1 MIRVTNSN
9 QIAKPP
15 QSMTSTASARRLSR
29 PTPARVATFARNP
42 SRTHPA
48 ASARR
53 VASASATVSF
63 EIHAQLEYGDGLR
76 VTGNVP
82 ALGDWDLSRGLVLRW
97 TEGNVWVGRFDVESS
112 TVDLEFKCVRTREDA
127 SAAWEDGDNR
137 TAVVGRGSTL
147 VKCRFGERG
156 CEVSRREEE
165 NAGEDGGLNA
175 GVSGED
181 GSVESNGDDAYL
193 RDVAPATR
201 SVAWDGDDVRLM
213 QANEHSSERPS
224 EMTWDVSRLDEGTAA
239 RAVVIG
245 DKEGGSWFQKLAVVA
260 NEIGIGR
267 EITRDKLAACATYL
281 QWISTGTIKCVE
293 GGGHRRPNGPAMVG
307 RGIFISMEQIQG
319 AMYRHGTDLGEV
331 ERAVMRRIHP
341 WLPSFNEEFTNA
353 VPLTRIRD
361 IAHRNDIPQDLKR
374 TIKHTIQNKLHRNA
388 GPEDLV
394 ATEVVL
400 ERITANP
407 GEFSEDFVREFHE
420 FYIEL
425 KRFFNAS
432 GVFERLDSLR
442 GTLDAE
448 TEPLIDDLI
457 ATQKKIDAGAAD
469 GWFGAEGDD
478 LRHALQVC
486 TELRAYFCA
495 GLSTGMRNDAPDDS
509 VRQRQAW
516 RQVEIALEE
525 YAFVAIA
532 RCNNL
537 MEREEE
543 TSARDDRSWKH
554 AGCVASLALRQIGLS
569 GWRPLETGIIAR
581 ELTRWT
587 EPGVADENA
596 ALRLKASLRR
606 ASRLVD
612 SHTNALMTGF
622 GDAPVRLADAFGL
635 QKHVGSTF
643 IEAVIRAGVPFQL
656 SRCVES
662 LNRAAE
668 SYVAGDGFDP
678 IVLGVARG
686 TLVEL
691 DRLSPEAAK
700 AHDGGDI
707 IAVVRAFD
715 GDEEISTAG
724 RHVKGAIL
732 YGELAHLSHLAIRAR
747 QERAPL
753 VSALSADARHRL
765 QEFIGYDC
773 VLNVTASG
781 TEVRAYDSSRDAES
795 TSEST
800 AREDAS
806 PVVPVSC
813 DNVDEITWLALE
825 DATIHNAGA
834 KSAVCSSL
842 VALSRETNSG
852 FSAPRGF
859 VVPFGS
865 MEASVRGDARWQ
877 QLLADVEHATLENI
891 DDACAAIQSCVTD
904 NLPSKSVVQD
914 ACSSV
919 TPGMRLVV
927 RSSANVE
934 DLSGMSAA
942 GLYESVVGVDAADID
957 AVQRAIADVWASLY
971 SRRAVLARR
980 TAGVK
985 QSDAR
990 MAVFAQELSPNALSF
1005 VLHSQSPVR
1014 GSGSVQAEL
1023 CVGLGETL
1031 ASGVDGTP
1039 WRLEI
1044 DRETGRVSTLAYANH
1059 STALRCRYS
1068 APTFGR
1074 VTTESIDYTRQELSV
1089 DDAKRD
1095 AIGKR
1100 LARIAVELETA
1111 FGSAQDIEGGLC
1123 GDEIVVVQS
1132 RPQT

>member
-1 MIRVTNSN
+1 M
-9 QIAKPP
+9 PP
-15 QSMTSTASARRLSR
+15 TASTRRLPR
-29 PTPARVATFARNP
+29 PTPARVAALARTP

-48 ASARR
+48 TSARR

-63 EIHAQLEYGDGLR
+63 EIHAQLEYGDGLC

-82 ALGDWDLSRGLVLRW
+82 ALGDWDASRGLVLRW
-97 TEGNVWVGRFDVESS
+97 TEGNVWFGRVDVESS
-112 TVDLEFKCVRTREDA
+112 VDLEFKCVRMREDA
-127 SAAWEDGDNR
+127 RAWEDGDNR
-137 TAVVGRGSTL
+137 AAAVGRGATL

-156 CEVSRREEE
+156 CEVLREE
-165 NAGEDGGLNA
+165 AGDNVGASDGRLNA
-175 GVSGED
+175 GVSGE
-181 GSVESNGDDAYL
+181 ESNGDDCLNDA
-193 RDVAPATR
+193 APWTQPTATR
-201 SVAWDGDDVRLM
+201 SAAWDGDDVRLM
-213 QANEHSSERPS
+213 QANEHSSERPR

-239 RAVVIG
+239 RAVVLG

-293 GGGHRRPNGPAMVG
+293 SGGHRRPNGPAMVG

-388 GPEDLV
+388 GPEDLI

-400 ERITANP
+400 KRITAKP

-420 FYIEL
+420 FYVEL

-457 ATQKKIDAGAAD
+457 ATQRKLDAEADADAD
-469 GWFGAEGDD
+469 GWFGTEGDD
-478 LRHALQVC
+478 IRHALEVS

-525 YAFVAIA
+525 YAFVVIA

-537 MEREEE
+537 IERAEE
-543 TSARDDRSWKH
+543 TNARDDDRAWKH

-569 GWRPLETGIIAR
+569 GWRTLETGIIAR

-587 EPGVADENA
+587 ESGVADKDA

-612 SHTNALMTGF
+612 SHTHALMTGF
-622 GDAPVRLADAFGL
+622 GDAPMALADAFGL

-662 LNRAAE
+662 LHRAAE
-668 SYVAGDGFDP
+668 NYVAGDGFDP

-691 DRLSPEAAK
+691 ERLSPEATS
-700 AHDGGDI
+700 AHDAGDI

-753 VSALSADARHRL
+753 VSALGADARRGL
-765 QEFIGYDC
+765 EAFIGRDC

-781 TEVRAYDSSRDAES
+781 TEVRAYDASRDVIESTAES
-795 TSEST
+795 T
-800 AREDAS
+800 AQRDAGA
-806 PVVPVSC
+806 VVPVLC
-813 DNVDEITWLALE
+813 DNVDEMTWLALE
-825 DATIHNAGA
+825 DATMRNAGA
-834 KSAVCSSL
+834 KSAVCSAL
-842 VALSRETNSG
+842 VALALETKSG

-865 MEASVRGDARWQ
+865 MEASVRGDARWE
-877 QLLADVEHATLENI
+877 QLLADVERATLENI

-919 TPGMRLVV
+919 TPGTRLVV

-942 GLYESVVGVDAADID
+942 GLYESVIGVDAADID

-1014 GSGSVQAEL
+1014 GSRSVQAEL

-1044 DRETGRVSTLAYANH
+1044 DRETGEVSTMAYANH

-1068 APTFGR
+1068 APTYGR

-1089 DDAKRD
+1089 NGGKRD
-1095 AIGKR
+1095 EIGKK
-1100 LARIAVELETA
+1100 LARVAVELENA

-1132 RPQT
+1132 RPQM

>member
-1 MIRVTNSN
+1 M
-9 QIAKPP
+9 PP
-15 QSMTSTASARRLSR
+15 TASTRRLPR
-29 PTPARVATFARNP
+29 PTPARVATFARTP

-63 EIHAQLEYGDGLR
+63 EIHAQLEYGDGLC

-82 ALGDWDLSRGLVLRW
+82 ALGDWDASRGLVLRW
-97 TEGNVWVGRFDVESS
+97 TEGNVWVGRVDVESS
-112 TVDLEFKCVRTREDA
+112 VDLQFKCVRMREDA
-127 SAAWEDGDNR
+127 RAWEDGDNR
-137 TAVVGRGSTL
+137 AAVVGRGATL
-147 VKCRFGERG
+147 VKCRYGERG
-156 CEVSRREEE
+156 CEVSQQDEGE
-165 NAGEDGGLNA
+165 NVGASESLHA
-175 GVSGED
+175 GVSDE
-181 GSVESNGDDAYL
+181 ESNGDDCLSDA
-193 RDVAPATR
+193 APRTQPTATR

-224 EMTWDVSRLDEGTAA
+224 DMTWDVSRLDEGTAA
-239 RAVVIG
+239 RAVVLG

-293 GGGHRRPNGPAMVG
+293 SGGHRRPNGPAMVG

-388 GPEDLV
+388 GPEDLI

-400 ERITANP
+400 ERITATP

-457 ATQKKIDAGAAD
+457 ATQRKIDADAD
-469 GWFGAEGDD
+469 GWFGTEGDD
-478 LRHALQVC
+478 LRHALEVS

-525 YAFVAIA
+525 YAFVVVA

-537 MEREEE
+537 IERAEE
-543 TSARDDRSWKH
+543 TNARDNRAWKH
-554 AGCVASLALRQIGLS
+554 AGCIASLALRQIGLS
-569 GWRPLETGIIAR
+569 GWRTLETGIIAR

-587 EPGVADENA
+587 ESGVADEDA

-612 SHTNALMTGF
+612 SHTHALMTGF
-622 GDAPVRLADAFGL
+622 GDAPMALADAFGL

-662 LNRAAE
+662 LNRAADE
-668 SYVAGDGFDP
+668 YVAGDGFDP
-678 IVLGVARG
+678 IVLGLARG

-691 DRLSPEAAK
+691 DRLSPEAAS
-700 AHDGGDI
+700 AHAGGDI

-724 RHVKGAIL
+724 PHVKAAIL

-753 VSALSADARHRL
+753 VSALSADARRGL
-765 QEFIGYDC
+765 EAFIGREC
-773 VLNVTASG
+773 VLSVTASG
-781 TEVRAYDSSRDAES
+781 TEVRAYDSSSDAVAES
-795 TSEST
+795 TAESI
-800 AREDAS
+800 AQRDAGA
-806 PVVPVSC
+806 VVPVSC
-813 DNVDEITWLALE
+813 DNVDEMTWLALE
-825 DATIHNAGA
+825 DATMRNAGA
-834 KSAVCSSL
+834 KSAVCSAL
-842 VALSRETNSG
+842 VALARESKSG

-865 MEASVRGDARWQ
+865 MEASVRGDARWE
-877 QLLADVEHATLENI
+877 QLLADVERATLENI
-891 DDACAAIQSCVTD
+891 DDACAAIQSCVIEH
-904 NLPSKSVVQD
+904 LPSKSVVQD

-919 TPGMRLVV
+919 TPGTRLVV

-934 DLSGMSAA
+934 DLTGMSAA
-942 GLYESVVGVDAADID
+942 GLYESIVGVDAADID

-1014 GSGSVQAEL
+1014 GSESVQAEL

-1044 DRETGRVSTLAYANH
+1044 DRDTGEVSTMAYANH
-1059 STALRCRYS
+1059 STATRCRYS
-1068 APTFGR
+1068 APTYGR

-1095 AIGKR
+1095 EIGKK
-1100 LARIAVELETA
+1100 LARVAVELETA

-1123 GDEIVVVQS
+1123 GDEIVVVQA